1 VIIGGN
7 GCGKSNIFSAIQFV
21 LSDEFSHLKA
31 EERQQLIHENNSNT
45 RLMTAFVEIILDNSD
60 HRMPF
65 DSNNI
70 SIRRQIGLKKDQY
83 FINGKI
89 ISYSDVV
96 NLLETAGFSRSNPY
110 YIVKQGFNCLLNPF
124 FVHLINYQ
132 LIVI

>member
-1 VIIGGN
+1 MIIGRN
-7 GCGKSNIFSAIQFV
+7 GCGKSNIFNAIQFV

-31 EERQQLIHENNSNT
+31 EDRQRLIHESNGHL

-65 DSNNI
+65 DSNQI

-110 YIVKQGFNCLLNPF
+110 YIVKQGFNCSLNRF
-124 FVHLINYQ
+124 FV
-132 LIVI
+132 